1 VPQKDLSTARDVLMR
16 ILVLG
21 FIPGLVLG
29 AAFLVAQS
37 AIPSVFTGDPGV
49 ISAVTHIVPLLAIAM
64 VRGPRS
70 GPLAA
75 GDSHAGPPTDEP
87 CTSALHR
94 QQTPL
99 QLDAC
104 MSGAITVV
112 NCDSLVL
119 AAHPRW
125 RPGSRGAAALL
136 F

>member
-1 VPQKDLSTARDVLMR
+1 MR

-64 VRGPRS
+64 VRGLRS

-75 GDSHAGPPTDEP
+75 DDSHAGPPTALR
-87 CTSALHR
+87 TLALHR

-104 MSGAITVV
+104 MSGAIKVV
-112 NCDSLVL
+112 
-119 AAHPRW
+119 
-125 RPGSRGAAALL
+125 
-136 F
+136 